1 MRIRILIT
9 ILLTI
14 VIATNLVNKTEAQTY
29 YGDNGK
35 GKFIILNDSIGIGYF
50 KAGIGVDHW
59 IWVPDTFSLRRS
71 NDILYVSSLRPKQW
85 VHLTKSN
92 SNLKK
97 ESVRDLFSVTFYS
110 YCKECDTWMI
120 ERTGGWRDTA
130 KKSFVK
136 EKYLYKDR
144 LYIIVIEDVVASQR
158 YSFYCGSSGMYDIEI
173 DYDFGDRQVVLN
185 EMPFLVRGKKLIP
198 ASDSLQTLCWAENG
212 FFLPIMKEKKKTI
225 YVKPLLIWSQ
235 RNKNLPNNSND
246 RSFMPSRYFKYLK
259 QTGK

>member
-71 NDILYVSSLRPKQW
+71 NDTLHVSSLRPKQYI
-85 VHLTKSN
+85 HLKKSDF
-92 SNLKK
+92 NLKI
-97 ESVRDLFSVTFYS
+97 ESAYDLLSISLYS
-110 YCKECDTWMI
+110 YNKEFETWTI
-120 ERTGGWRDTA
+120 ERMGGWSDTA
-130 KKSFVK
+130 KRITFVR
-136 EKYLYKDR
+136 EVYLRKYR
-144 LYIIVIEDVVASQR
+144 LYILVTESVVGSER
-158 YSFYCGSSGMYDIEI
+158 YSFYCDSTGIYDIEI
-173 DYDFGDRQVVLN
+173 DFGMKDVVLK
-185 EMPFLVRGKKLIP
+185 EMPLLVRGTKLIP